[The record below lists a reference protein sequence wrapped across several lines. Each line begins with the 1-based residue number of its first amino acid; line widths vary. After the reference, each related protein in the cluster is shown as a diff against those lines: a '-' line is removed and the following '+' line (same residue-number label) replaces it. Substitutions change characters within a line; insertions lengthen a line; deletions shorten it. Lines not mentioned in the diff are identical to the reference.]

1 MDGKELYDPF
11 VEEPIDRDVIETLV
25 GAFYKSLQEDEDREP
40 LLAMF
45 GEETEM
51 TQEDVDAIEAVKRE
65 MAILFSGKVEDL

>member
-1 MDGKELYDPF
+1 MDDKELYDPF

-25 GAFYKSLQEDEDREP
+25 SVFCKSLQEDADREP

-51 TQEDVDAIEAVKRE
+51 TQEDMDAIEAVKRE
-65 MAILFSGKVEDL
+65 MATPFSGKVEDL